1 MSTRMALRMGTIF
14 AAVVLGFFALGSW
27 MSEQGSPRPLNWHAD
42 YDDLLWTPLQQGTL
56 TLAQVDAALA
66 SGELW
71 MVSADGEPVLAS
83 RYPLESDGQMWR
95 VQAVIKLDEQRT
107 ASLVQAQAWT
117 PGMRDQPVSP
127 AVAASLASQPVERM
141 SMIPAEPVD
150 VLRIQGTFGN
160 PDVRMEVGEGNQAWV
175 YSRAGV
181 VAAVSDEEVHS
192 IMFGLRGEQP

>member
-1 MSTRMALRMGTIF
+1 MTTRMALRMGTIF
-14 AAVVLGFFALGSW
+14 AAVVLGFFALGNW
-27 MSEQGSPRPLNWHAD
+27 MSEQGSPRPLDWHSEYND
-42 YDDLLWTPLQQGTL
+42 RLWAPLQQGTL
-56 TLAQVDAALA
+56 TLAQVDATLALGA
-66 SGELW
+66 LW
-71 MVSADGEPVLAS
+71 MISADGEPLLVS

-95 VQAVIKLDEQRT
+95 VQAVIKLDDQRT
-107 ASLVQAQAWT
+107 ASLVEAQAWI
-117 PGMRDQPVSP
+117 PGMRDQAVSP
-127 AVAASLASQPVERM
+127 ALAASLAGQPVERM